1 MLLLEVAEK
10 LLSKE
15 VKLDGEVINILL
27 ELLQKYQTDP
37 NAGVAEKSSHIL
49 ACYLKM
55 GEEELI
61 GKI

>member
-37 NAGVAEKSSHIL
+37 NAGVAEKSNQIL